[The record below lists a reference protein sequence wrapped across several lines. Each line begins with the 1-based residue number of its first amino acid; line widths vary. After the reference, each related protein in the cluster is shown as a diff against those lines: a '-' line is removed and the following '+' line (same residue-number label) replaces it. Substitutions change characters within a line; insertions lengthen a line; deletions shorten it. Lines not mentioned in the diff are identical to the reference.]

1 MILISPNYILGA
13 FIFYLKLTKEKLKHY
28 NKTTVYDI
36 VTCIA
41 AEIFLTLKGKLLS
54 VAVPNSALKKIQSM
68 RSLINVNTKG
78 VAIRSSTE

>member
-1 MILISPNYILGA
+1 M
-13 FIFYLKLTKEKLKHY
+13 
-28 NKTTVYDI
+28 
-36 VTCIA
+36 CIA